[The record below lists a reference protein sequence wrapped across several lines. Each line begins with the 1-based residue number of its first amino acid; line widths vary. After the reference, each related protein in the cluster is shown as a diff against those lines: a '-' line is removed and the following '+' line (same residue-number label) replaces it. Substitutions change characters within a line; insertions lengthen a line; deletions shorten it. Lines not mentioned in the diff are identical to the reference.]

1 MCFVSVRLR
10 NEEKPESKREVKMK
24 KTLILCVV
32 LFLLLGGCNRSAG
45 TRRHQVVIVTKA
57 LDSEFW
63 QTLKNGAAEAAR
75 QHPDIDLA
83 VLAPEREINI
93 DQQVSIL
100 EDQILKKVSALAVV
114 PGGIAEVTPVLEKA
128 KAAGIP
134 VLIVDNDTPWTG
146 KLSYIGTDNRAGG
159 KLAGDYVVKTLGG
172 RGKVAII
179 RGILGAT
186 SHEDRVAG
194 FKEAIAQA
202 PDIEL
207 VTIQPANS
215 ERALALTVMENI
227 LTSNPSLNAVF
238 VTSDQ
243 MALGAIEGV
252 AAQHMTGKLLVVG
265 FDAGKEAVR
274 AVKSGVI
281 SAVIAQYP
289 ANMGK
294 QAVEAAV
301 KAIKG
306 EPVAKV
312 IDTGTALVT
321 KENAD
326 QFLQ

>member
-1 MCFVSVRLR
+1 M
-10 NEEKPESKREVKMK
+10 
-24 KTLILCVV
+24 
-32 LFLLLGGCNRSAG
+32 LFLSVGGCNRTDVNRKHRIA
-45 TRRHQVVIVTKA
+45 IVTKA

-63 QTLKNGAAEAAR
+63 QTLKSGAEEAAR
-75 QHPDIDLA
+75 QHPDIELS

-114 PGGIAEVTPVLEKA
+114 PGGVAEVTPVLDKA

-134 VLIVDNDTPWTG
+134 VLIVDNDTPWPG
-146 KLSYIGTDNRAGG
+146 KLCYIGTDNRVGG
-159 KLAGDYVVKTLGG
+159 KLAGDYLVKVLGG

-179 RGILGAT
+179 RGVLGVS
-186 SHEDRVAG
+186 SHDDRVAG
-194 FKEAIAQA
+194 FQDAIAQA
-202 PDIEL
+202 PGIQL

-215 ERALALTVMENI
+215 ERALGLTVMENL
-227 LTSNPSLNAVF
+227 LTSHPDLNAVF
-238 VTSDQ
+238 ATNDQ
-243 MALGAIEGV
+243 MALGAMEGV
-252 AAQHMTGKLLVVG
+252 AAQHLTGKIFVVG

-274 AVKSGVI
+274 AVKSGAV

-294 QAVEAAV
+294 QAVESAI
-301 KAIKG
+301 KAIQG
-306 EPVAKV
+306 QPVPKI

-326 QFLQ
+326 EFLK

>member
-1 MCFVSVRLR
+1 MR
-10 NEEKPESKREVKMK
+10 NKPWA
-24 KTLILCVV
+24 LCVV
-32 LFLLLGGCNRSAG
+32 IIITMLLLSAGGCNRTDA
-45 TRRHQVVIVTKA
+45 TRKRIVIVTKA

-63 QTLKNGAAEAAR
+63 QTLKSGAEEAAR
-75 QHPDIDLA
+75 QHPDIELS

-114 PGGIAEVTPVLEKA
+114 PGGIAEVTPVLDKA
-128 KAAGIP
+128 RAAGIP
-134 VLIVDNDTPWTG
+134 VLIVDNDTPWPG

-159 KLAGDYVVKTLGG
+159 KLAGDYIVKALEG

-179 RGILGAT
+179 RGILGVS
-186 SHEDRVAG
+186 SHDDRVAG
-194 FKEAIAQA
+194 FQEAISQA
-202 PDIEL
+202 PGIQV

-215 ERALALTVMENI
+215 ERASALTVMENI
-227 LTSNPSLNAVF
+227 LTSNPDLNAVF
-238 VTSDQ
+238 ATSDQ
-243 MALGAIEGV
+243 MALGAMEGV
-252 AAQHMTGKLLVVG
+252 AAQHLSGKILVVG

-274 AVKSGVI
+274 AVKSGAI

-294 QAVEAAV
+294 QAVEAAI
-301 KAIKG
+301 KAIRG
-306 EPVAKV
+306 EPVARV

-326 QFLQ
+326 EFLK

>member
-1 MCFVSVRLR
+1 M
-10 NEEKPESKREVKMK
+10 
-24 KTLILCVV
+24 
-32 LFLLLGGCNRSAG
+32 LLLLIAGCNRTTSSAKH
-45 TRRHQVVIVTKA
+45 RIVIVTKA

-63 QTLKNGAAEAAR
+63 QTLKNGAEEAAR
-75 QHPDIDLA
+75 QHPDIELS

-100 EDQILKKVSALAVV
+100 EDQVLKKVSALAVV
-114 PGGIAEVTPVLEKA
+114 PSGVAEVTPVLDKA

-159 KLAGDYVVKTLGG
+159 RLAGEYMVKALGG

-179 RGILGAT
+179 RGILGVS

-194 FKEAIAQA
+194 FKEAISQA
-202 PDIEL
+202 PGIQI

-215 ERALALTVMENI
+215 ERATALTVMENI
-227 LTSNPSLNAVF
+227 LTSNPSLNGVF

-243 MALGAIEGV
+243 MTLGAIEGI
-252 AAQHMTGKLLVVG
+252 AAQQMTGRLLVVG
-265 FDAGKEAVR
+265 FDAGKEAVH
-274 AVKSGVI
+274 AVKAGAI
-281 SAVIAQYP
+281 NAVIAQFP
-289 ANMGK
+289 SNMGK
-294 QAVEAAV
+294 RAVEAAI

-306 EPVAKV
+306 EPVEKV

-321 KENAD
+321 KDNAD

>member
-1 MCFVSVRLR
+1 MR
-10 NEEKPESKREVKMK
+10 NKRFISCAVICLMW
-24 KTLILCVV
+24 
-32 LFLLLGGCNRSAG
+32 LFMLGGCDRSG
-45 TRRHQVVIVTKA
+45 STRKQQIVIVTKA

-63 QTLKNGAAEAAR
+63 QTLKNGAEEAAR
-75 QHPDIDLA
+75 QHPEIELS

-100 EDQILKKVSALAVV
+100 ENQILKKASALAVV
-114 PGGIAEVTPVLEKA
+114 PGGVAEVTPVLEKA
-128 KAAGIP
+128 RAAGIP
-134 VLIVDNDTPWTG
+134 VLIVDNDTPWPG
-146 KLSYIGTDNRAGG
+146 KLSYIGTDNHVGG
-159 KLAGDYVVKTLGG
+159 KLAGDYIVKTLGG
-172 RGKVAII
+172 KGKVAII
-179 RGILGAT
+179 RGILGVS
-186 SHEDRVAG
+186 SHEGRVAG
-194 FKEAIAQA
+194 FQEALAQA
-202 PDIEL
+202 PGIQI

-227 LTSNPSLNAVF
+227 LTSNPDLNAVF

-252 AAQHMTGKLLVVG
+252 AARNLTGKLTVVG

-274 AVKSGVI
+274 AVKSGAI
-281 SAVIAQYP
+281 NAVIAQFP

-301 KAIKG
+301 KAIHG
-306 EPVAKV
+306 QPVEKV

-326 QFLQ
+326 EFLK

>member
-1 MCFVSVRLR
+1 LKKSVWI
-10 NEEKPESKREVKMK
+10 V
-24 KTLILCVV
+24 TAFICAT
-32 LFLLLGGCNRSAG
+32 LLLLIAGCNRTPSSAKH
-45 TRRHQVVIVTKA
+45 RIVIVTKA

-63 QTLKNGAAEAAR
+63 QTLKKGAEEAAR
-75 QHPDIDLA
+75 QHPDIELS

-93 DQQVSIL
+93 DQQVSII
-100 EDQILKKVSALAVV
+100 EDQVLKKVSALAVV
-114 PGGIAEVTPVLEKA
+114 PGGVAEVTPVLDKA

-159 KLAGDYVVKTLGG
+159 RLAGEYMVKALGG

-179 RGILGAT
+179 RGILGT
-186 SHEDRVAG
+186 SSHEDRVAG
-194 FKEAIAQA
+194 FKEAISQA
-202 PDIEL
+202 PGIQI

-215 ERALALTVMENI
+215 ERATALTVMENI
-227 LTSNPSLNAVF
+227 LTSNPSLNGVF

-243 MALGAIEGV
+243 MALGAIEGI
-252 AAQHMTGKLLVVG
+252 AAQQMTGRLLVVG

-274 AVKSGVI
+274 AVKAGAI
-281 SAVIAQYP
+281 NAVIAQYP
-289 ANMGK
+289 SNMGK
-294 QAVEAAV
+294 QAVEAAI

-306 EPVAKV
+306 EPVEKV

-321 KENAD
+321 KDNAD

>member
-1 MCFVSVRLR
+1 MR
-10 NEEKPESKREVKMK
+10 NKAW
-24 KTLILCVV
+24 ILCALMVGV
-32 LFLLLGGCNRSAG
+32 MLLLLVGGCNRRDA
-45 TRRHQVVIVTKA
+45 TRKHRIVIVTKA

-63 QTLKNGAAEAAR
+63 QTLKSGAEEAAR
-75 QHPDIDLA
+75 QHPDIELS

-114 PGGIAEVTPVLEKA
+114 PGGVAEVTPVLDKA
-128 KAAGIP
+128 RAAGIP
-134 VLIVDNDTPWTG
+134 VLIVDNDTPWPG

-159 KLAGDYVVKTLGG
+159 KLAGDYIVKVLEG

-179 RGILGAT
+179 RGILGVS
-186 SHEDRVAG
+186 SHDDRVAG
-194 FKEAIAQA
+194 FQGAIAQA
-202 PDIEL
+202 PGIQV

-215 ERALALTVMENI
+215 ERASALTVMENI
-227 LTSNPSLNAVF
+227 LTSNPDLNAVF
-238 VTSDQ
+238 ATSDQ
-243 MALGAIEGV
+243 MALGAMEGV
-252 AAQHMTGKLLVVG
+252 AAQHLSGKIFVVG

-274 AVKSGVI
+274 AVKSGAI

-294 QAVEAAV
+294 QAVEAAI

-326 QFLQ
+326 EFLK

>member
-1 MCFVSVRLR
+1 
-10 NEEKPESKREVKMK
+10 MK
-24 KTLILCVV
+24 KSVWIVTAFICAT
-32 LFLLLGGCNRSAG
+32 LLLLIAGCNRTPSSAKH
-45 TRRHQVVIVTKA
+45 RIVIVTKA

-63 QTLKNGAAEAAR
+63 QTLKKGAEEAAR
-75 QHPDIDLA
+75 QHPDIELS

-93 DQQVSIL
+93 DQQVSII
-100 EDQILKKVSALAVV
+100 EDQVLKKVSALAVV
-114 PGGIAEVTPVLEKA
+114 PGGVAEVTPVLDKA

-159 KLAGDYVVKTLGG
+159 RLAGEYMVKALGG

-179 RGILGAT
+179 RGILGT
-186 SHEDRVAG
+186 SSHEDRVAG
-194 FKEAIAQA
+194 FKEAISQA
-202 PDIEL
+202 PGIQI

-215 ERALALTVMENI
+215 ERATALTVMENI
-227 LTSNPSLNAVF
+227 LTSNPSLNGVF

-243 MALGAIEGV
+243 MALGAIEGI
-252 AAQHMTGKLLVVG
+252 AAQQMTGRLLVVG

-274 AVKSGVI
+274 AVKAGAI
-281 SAVIAQYP
+281 NAVIAQYP
-289 ANMGK
+289 SNMGK
-294 QAVEAAV
+294 QAVEAAI

-306 EPVAKV
+306 EPVEKV

-321 KENAD
+321 KDNAD

>member
-1 MCFVSVRLR
+1 MKGDDKLRNKMQFLCASMVSV
-10 NEEKPESKREVKMK
+10 M
-24 KTLILCVV
+24 
-32 LFLLLGGCNRSAG
+32 LLLLVVGCDRTDG
-45 TRRHQVVIVTKA
+45 TRKHRVVIVTKA

-63 QTLKNGAAEAAR
+63 QTLKNGAEEAAR
-75 QHPDIDLA
+75 QHPDIELS

-100 EDQILKKVSALAVV
+100 EDQILRKVSVLAVV
-114 PGGIAEVTPVLEKA
+114 PAGIAQVTPVLEKA

-134 VLIVDNDTPWTG
+134 VLIVDNDTPWAG

-159 KLAGDYVVKTLGG
+159 RLAADYMVKALGG

-179 RGILGAT
+179 RGILGAS

-194 FKEAIAQA
+194 FQEAIAQA
-202 PDIEL
+202 PGIQV

-215 ERALALTVMENI
+215 ERATALTVMENI

-243 MALGAIEGV
+243 MVLGAIEGV
-252 AAQHMTGKLLVVG
+252 AAQQMRGKILVVG

-274 AVKSGVI
+274 AVKSGAI
-281 SAVIAQYP
+281 NAVIAQYP

-294 QAVEAAV
+294 QAVDAAI
-301 KAIKG
+301 KAIHG

-326 QFLQ
+326 EFLK

>member
-1 MCFVSVRLR
+1 VTQKHR
-10 NEEKPESKREVKMK
+10 
-24 KTLILCVV
+24 I
-32 LFLLLGGCNRSAG
+32 
-45 TRRHQVVIVTKA
+45 VIVTKA

-63 QTLKNGAAEAAR
+63 QTLKSGAEEAAR
-75 QHPDIDLA
+75 QHPDIELA

-114 PGGIAEVTPVLEKA
+114 PGGVAEVTPVLDKA

-134 VLIVDNDTPWTG
+134 VLIVDNDTPWQG

-159 KLAGDYVVKTLGG
+159 KLAGDYIVKALNGQG
-172 RGKVAII
+172 NVAII
-179 RGILGAT
+179 RGILGVS

-194 FKEAIAQA
+194 FQEGIKQA
-202 PDIEL
+202 PGVQV
-207 VTIQPANS
+207 VTIQTANS
-215 ERALALTVMENI
+215 ERATALTVMENI
-227 LTSNPSLNAVF
+227 LTSNPSLDAVF

-243 MALGAIEGV
+243 MTLGAIEGI

-274 AVKSGVI
+274 AVKSGAI
-281 SAVIAQYP
+281 NAVIAQYP

-294 QAVEAAV
+294 QAVEASV
-301 KAIKG
+301 KAIRG
-306 EPVAKV
+306 EPIARV

-326 QFLQ
+326 QFLK